1 MTCGR
6 AWCVWWY
13 AGWHCAHPPGSQMC
27 GPCCPVASCPPRR
40 LARWSR
46 WACSSRLSFVRFVP
60 LVFAVR
66 ARLVA
71 RPLASSSASAPRPRF
86 SARAIASG
94 PISIRRA
101 SALFPVCLVRS
112 MYASLR
118 GARARPASLYV
129 LGVSL
134 LRFACRA
141 RGVSAWAVTCASF
154 TFTASFSLC
163 CSMAA
168 PFAPFS
174 PPVRAPPAS
183 RVARRAFRIGSALV

>member
-27 GPCCPVASCPPRR
+27 GPCCPVASCPSRR

-46 WACSSRLSFVRFVP
+46 WARSSRLSFVRFVP
-60 LVFAVR
+60 LAFAVR

-101 SALFPVCLVRS
+101 SALFPVCRVRS

-118 GARARPASLYV
+118 GARARPASLY
-129 LGVSL
+129 SL
-134 LRFACRA
+134 QPLHAHVPIVMYS
-141 RGVSAWAVTCASF
+141 RGQ
-154 TFTASFSLC
+154 
-163 CSMAA
+163 
-168 PFAPFS
+168 
-174 PPVRAPPAS
+174 
-183 RVARRAFRIGSALV
+183 RVAPIGREFGIQYQIFVS

>member
-71 RPLASSSASAPRPRF
+71 RPLAASSASAPRPRF

-134 LRFACRA
+134 LRFACREA
-141 RGVSAWAVTCASF
+141 LCYSCVQVCPGHSMSGKSTHLTQPGVMPRAAS
-154 TFTASFSLC
+154 SFAC
-163 CSMAA
+163 HAA
-168 PFAPFS
+168 F
-174 PPVRAPPAS
+174 
-183 RVARRAFRIGSALV
+183 